1 METVHS
7 FRSIRA
13 RTVYLIPLYSI
24 GSPLRAFVLRRRSA
38 QQILPRI
45 VEVSLFKMDHSDI
58 EKGRYRSG
66 QRERRGAATS
76 ADMRFFPF
84 RLFGPANVWSYPTFP
99 PAIQSELFDTALEM
113 RPGSK

>member
-1 METVHS
+1 METAHS

-45 VEVSLFKMDHSDI
+45 VEVSLFKMDHFDI
-58 EKGRYRSG
+58 EKGPV
-66 QRERRGAATS
+66 
-76 ADMRFFPF
+76 PF
-84 RLFGPANVWSYPTFP
+84 RAAGTAGGSHFGRHAILSVSIVWSRQRVELSHFST
-99 PAIQSELFDTALEM
+99 ADSE
-113 RPGSK
+113 